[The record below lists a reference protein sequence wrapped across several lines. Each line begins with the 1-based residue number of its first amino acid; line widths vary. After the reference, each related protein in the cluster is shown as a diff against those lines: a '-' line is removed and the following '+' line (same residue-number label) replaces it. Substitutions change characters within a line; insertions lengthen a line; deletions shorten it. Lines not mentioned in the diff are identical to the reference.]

1 MNQCKY
7 CKKDIT
13 GPDDYLERHRACW
26 NERERRYSARLCV
39 GCDGV
44 MGSDDF
50 AEEGIWHVGCVGKY
64 SGYPNQ

>member
-13 GPDDYLERHRACW
+13 GPDDYLERHRECW
-26 NERERRYSARLCV
+26 NERERCYSARLCV
-39 GCDGV
+39 VCGGV
-44 MGSDDF
+44 MGPDDF
-50 AEEGIWHVGCVGKY
+50 AEEGIWHVGCVDKY